1 MNYATTSGMANP
13 LTPAAEDQRFTALG
27 PKRVQLSRAK
37 GWRMP
42 ENTVKV
48 TRPGPWGNPF
58 VVWYGADAFGVDRWH
73 VSHGSCH
80 WQAESKEVAT
90 VMAVQKH
97 EHWLRSWLADQIVA
111 PHHVLHELRGKNL
124 ACWCAAGSPCH
135 ADTLLRYANPER
147 HNAKAHRLP

>member
-13 LTPAAEDQRFTALG
+13 LMPAAEDQRFTPLE
-27 PKRVQLSRAK
+27 PRRVQLARTK

-58 VVWYGADAFGVDRWH
+58 VAWYGADAFGVDRWH

-80 WQAESKEVAT
+80 WQAESKEAAT
-90 VMAVQKH
+90 ALAVQKH

-124 ACWCAAGSPCH
+124 ACWCALGTPCH

-147 HNAKAHRLP
+147 HNDRIQPRR

>member
-1 MNYATTSGMANP
+1 MMDTEQLP
-13 LTPAAEDQRFTALG
+13 PADAGRLDRGVVPLG
-27 PKRVQLSRAK
+27 PKRVTLSRAK

-58 VVWYGADAFGVDRWH
+58 VVWFGADAFGVDRWH

-80 WQAESKEVAT
+80 WTAESKEAAT
-90 VMAVQKH
+90 ALAVQKH

-111 PHHVLHELRGKNL
+111 PHHVLHELRGKHL
-124 ACWCAAGSPCH
+124 ACWCAAGTPCH
-135 ADTLLRYANPER
+135 ADTLLRYANHER
-147 HNAKAHRLP
+147 HNE